1 MTLEFKKAK
10 KPYADYLMLNRKG
23 CMELSGRKRVYV
35 TRRLPEEAMRM
46 LKLKFEVEVW
56 PEDMPPPKNVI
67 IEKVKE
73 VDGLICLLTD
83 KIDRE
88 VIEAAG
94 PQFRGISQVAVGFD
108 NIDVE
113 AATER
118 GIYVTNTPGV
128 LTETTADYA
137 FALLMA
143 VARRIAEADRYVR
156 SGKWKVPW
164 GLMMLLG
171 QDVWGK
177 TIGIIGMGRIGSAV
191 AGRAKGMN
199 MRILYYDIRRNEKAE
214 RELGAEYVDLETLL
228 RESDFVTIHVP
239 LTPET
244 RHLINEERLKMM
256 KRTACLINTSRG
268 PVVDEKALYK
278 ALKEGWIWAA
288 GLDVWEEEPT
298 SVDNPLLELENVTAS
313 PHIASASIATRTRM
327 AIMAVEN
334 MTAILEDRVPPNLV
348 NKEVLK
354 VRPPSR
360 WFKPAGDLSLLSFNL
375 GSTRPLLLKR

>member
-1 MTLEFKKAK
+1 M
-10 KPYADYLMLNRKG
+10 
-23 CMELSGRKRVYV
+23 VYV
-35 TRRLPEEAMRM
+35 TRRLPEEAMRL
-46 LKLKFEVEVW
+46 LKSKFEVEVW
-56 PEDMPPPKNVI
+56 PEEMPPPKKVI

-73 VDGLICLLTD
+73 ADGLICLLTE

-108 NIDVE
+108 NIDIE

-171 QDVWGK
+171 QDIWGK

-191 AGRAKGMN
+191 ARRAKGMN
-199 MRILYYDIRRNEKAE
+199 MRILYYDIRRNEEAE
-214 RELGAEYVDLETLL
+214 KELGAEYVDLETLL

-298 SVDNPLLELENVTAS
+298 SVDNPLLKLENVTAS

-334 MTAILEDRVPPNLV
+334 MIAILEGRVPPNLV

-360 WFKPAGDLSLLSFNL
+360 
-375 GSTRPLLLKR
+375 